1 MALSDP
7 NAPEPPPAGGLGVVP
22 EHVLPAGCVL
32 WRIHRSSLGAIY
44 FGKGKQYRFDDPK
57 SQYGVIYAGLDE
69 ECALL
74 ETLVRVPETK
84 GNVLLSD
91 LRMRSM
97 TALVTTKRLRF
108 VDLRGHHLAQLRVDS
123 KIFSHTDYS
132 ITQQWSRAF
141 FEHARKLDGLLFHS
155 RHNPERHAVAIFERA
170 SSGCLKIQKTI
181 GLAGP
186 EFASTLNRIVG
197 LYKLNLI

>member
-22 EHVLPAGCVL
+22 QHLFPAGSVL
-32 WRIHRSSLGAIY
+32 WRIHRTSLGPIH

-57 SQYGVIYAGLDE
+57 SQYGVVYAGLDE
-69 ECALL
+69 ECAFL

-84 GNVLLSD
+84 GNLLLSD
-91 LRMRSM
+91 LGMRSM
-97 TALVTTKRLRF
+97 TALETTKQLRF

-123 KIFSHTDYS
+123 KIFSYTDYS
-132 ITQQWSRAF
+132 MTQLWSRAF
-141 FEHARKLDGLLFHS
+141 FEHAGKLDGLLFHS

-170 SSGCLKIQKTI
+170 GSHCLRIQKTM

-186 EFASTLNRIVG
+186 EFATTLDRIVG
-197 LYKLNLI
+197 LYQLNLI